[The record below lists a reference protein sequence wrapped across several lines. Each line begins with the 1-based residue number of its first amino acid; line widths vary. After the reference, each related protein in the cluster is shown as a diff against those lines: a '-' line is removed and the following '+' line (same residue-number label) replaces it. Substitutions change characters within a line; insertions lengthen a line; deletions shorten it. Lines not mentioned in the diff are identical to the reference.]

1 MTTRLGINGFGR
13 IGRNTLR
20 ALLARDDDRL
30 EVVAVNDLTAPE
42 TLAHLFRYDSALG
55 TFPGTVEVDG
65 DVLVIDGRRI
75 RVLAEREP
83 SALPWA
89 ELGVEVVLEST
100 GRFTARDAAAQHLE
114 AGARRVLISAPATGA
129 DATIAFGVND
139 DVYDPARHTVISN
152 ASCTTNA
159 LAPLAGVLDD
169 LAGIEHGFMTTVHAY
184 TQEQNLQDGP
194 HRDLR
199 RARAAGVNI
208 VPTTTGA
215 AKAIGLVLPRLDGRL
230 SGDSIRVPVPVGS
243 IVELNTVVARDVTV
257 DEVNDAY
264 RAAASGPLA
273 GVLAFTADPLVS
285 SDITGRPE
293 SSIFDSLLT
302 RVDGG
307 RHVKVVAWYDNEW
320 GFSNRVIDTLT
331 MLAA

>member
-1 MTTRLGINGFGR
+1 MTRIAINGFGR

-20 ALLARDDDRL
+20 ALLARGGDDL

-55 TFPGTVEVDG
+55 PFAGTVEVDG
-65 DVLVIDGRRI
+65 DTLVIDGRRI
-75 RVLAEREP
+75 RVLASREP
-83 SALPWA
+83 AELPWGD
-89 ELGVEVVLEST
+89 LGIEVVLEST
-100 GRFTARDAAAQHLE
+100 GRFTARDAAAGHLT

-129 DATIAFGVND
+129 DATIAYGVNS
-139 DVYDPARHTVISN
+139 DVYDPAVHTVVSN

-159 LAPLAGVLDD
+159 LAPLASVLDD

-208 VPTTTGA
+208 VPTSTGA
-215 AKAIGLVLPRLDGRL
+215 AKAIGLVLPRLDGKL
-230 SGDSIRVPVPVGS
+230 SGDAIRVPVPVGS
-243 IVELNTVVARDVTV
+243 IVELNTVVSRDVTV
-257 DEVNDAY
+257 EEVNEAY
-264 RAAASGPLA
+264 RAAAAGPLA

-285 SDITGRPE
+285 TDITGRPE
-293 SSIFDSLLT
+293 SSVFDSLLT
-302 RVDGG
+302 RVDEG

-320 GFSNRVIDTLT
+320 GFSNRVVD
-331 MLAA
+331 MLGLLARA

>member
-1 MTTRLGINGFGR
+1 MTRIAINGFGR

-20 ALLARDDDRL
+20 ALLARGGDDL
-30 EVVAVNDLTAPE
+30 EIVAVNDLTAPE

-55 TFPGTVEVDG
+55 PFAGTVEVDG
-65 DVLVIDGRRI
+65 DALVVDGARI

-83 SALPWA
+83 VDLPWA

-100 GRFTARDAAAQHLE
+100 GRFTARDAAAAHLT

-129 DATIAFGVND
+129 DATIAFGVNS
-139 DVYDPARHTVISN
+139 DVFDPIAHTVVSN

-159 LAPLAGVLDD
+159 LAPLASVLDD

-208 VPTTTGA
+208 VPTSTGA
-215 AKAIGLVLPRLDGRL
+215 AKAIGLVLPRLEGKL
-230 SGDSIRVPVPVGS
+230 SGDAIRVPVPVGS
-243 IVELNTVVARDVTV
+243 IVELNTVVSRDVTV
-257 DEVNDAY
+257 DEVNAAY
-264 RAAASGPLA
+264 RAAAAGPLA
-273 GVLAFTADPLVS
+273 GVLAFTADPIVS
-285 SDITGRPE
+285 TDITGRPE
-293 SSIFDSLLT
+293 SAVFDSLLT

-320 GFSNRVIDTLT
+320 GFSNRVVDTLG
-331 MLAA
+331 MLARA

>member
-1 MTTRLGINGFGR
+1 MTRIAINGFGR

-20 ALLARDDDRL
+20 ALLARGGDDL
-30 EVVAVNDLTAPE
+30 EVVAVNDLTAPD

-55 TFPGTVEVDG
+55 PFDGTVEVDG
-65 DVLVIDGRRI
+65 DTLVIDGRRV
-75 RVLAEREP
+75 RVLASTSP
-83 SALPWA
+83 ADLPWA

-100 GRFTARDAAAQHLE
+100 GRFTARDAAAGHLT

-129 DATIAFGVND
+129 DATIAYGVNSD
-139 DVYDPARHTVISN
+139 TFDPAVHTVISN

-159 LAPLAGVLDD
+159 LAPLASVLDD

-208 VPTTTGA
+208 VPTSTGA
-215 AKAIGLVLPRLDGRL
+215 AKAIGLVLPRLEGKL
-230 SGDSIRVPVPVGS
+230 SGDAIRVPVPVGS
-243 IVELNTVVARDVTV
+243 IVELNTVVSRSVTV
-257 DEVNDAY
+257 DEVNAAY
-264 RAAASGPLA
+264 RAAAAGPLA

-285 SDITGRPE
+285 TDITGRPE

-302 RVDGG
+302 RVDEG

-320 GFSNRVIDTLT
+320 GFSNRVVDTLG
-331 MLAA
+331 MLARA